1 MEIVEIARQH
11 NLIIFAD
18 EFMTKFS
25 TTTLSITQLR
35 RWH

>member
-11 NLIIFAD
+11 NLIISPMK
-18 EFMTKFS
+18 FMTKFF

-35 RWH
+35 AGT